1 MTHVARNS
9 NTKKK
14 ISEIPSIFV
23 RNNKFKRWADSVN
36 KIDPISIFLTF
47 DSTIKCY
54 ENVTEYFRTV
64 NLVRQVKNT

>member
-1 MTHVARNS
+1 MIHVARNS

-36 KIDPISIFLTF
+36 KIDPVSIFSLLTLQLR
-47 DSTIKCY
+47 
-54 ENVTEYFRTV
+54 NVTEYFR
-64 NLVRQVKNT
+64 Q

>member
-1 MTHVARNS
+1 MHSKMIHVARNS

-36 KIDPISIFLTF
+36 KIDPVSIFSLLTPQLL
-47 DSTIKCY
+47 
-54 ENVTEYFRTV
+54 R
-64 NLVRQVKNT
+64 NTFAQ